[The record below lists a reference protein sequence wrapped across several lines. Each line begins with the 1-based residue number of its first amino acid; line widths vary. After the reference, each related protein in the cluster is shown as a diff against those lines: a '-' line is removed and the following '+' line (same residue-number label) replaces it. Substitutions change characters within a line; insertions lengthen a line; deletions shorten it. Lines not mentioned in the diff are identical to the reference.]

1 MDTIEFCK
9 SLCKRITPEE
19 WRALECADSRLY
31 INDHNR
37 RALLEMRDVGQ
48 GLNGIRLAS
57 RASLGGENEAVVLA
71 NADNEYDIDTGGVA
85 ALEDALQVFLDEYM
99 AEAPEGHKWIILA
112 SLYLTYVAKRPM
124 HPIERA
130 GVVVEERDGHTV
142 YLCPNKVPGD
152 NPICDACVCVPA

>member
-1 MDTIEFCK
+1 MNTIELCK

-19 WRALECADSRLY
+19 WHALECADSKLY

-37 RALLEMRDVGQ
+37 LALLEMREVGE
-48 GLNGIRLAS
+48 GSNGANLNS
-57 RASLGGENEAVVLA
+57 RAVLGGESETGG
-71 NADNEYDIDTGGVA
+71 DIDTSDAA

>member
-1 MDTIEFCK
+1 MDTIELCK

-19 WRALECADSRLY
+19 WHALECADSKLY

-37 RALLEMRDVGQ
+37 LALLEMREVGE
-48 GLNGIRLAS
+48 GSNGANLNS
-57 RASLGGENEAVVLA
+57 RVVLGGESETGG
-71 NADNEYDIDTGGVA
+71 DIDTSDAA

-99 AEAPEGHKWIILA
+99 AEASEGHKWIILA